1 MTLNRPL
8 IRVNIISLKLY
19 DYVHKNILLTWR
31 MYKIW
36 PIIWGH
42 IYICVKIK
50 HPNTKTAIS
59 QKRDEYRWIIK
70 FAHLFSITKKT
81 VHKSNVFMLYTGRMP
96 KDDKAITVDLEVL
109 ELRLYLS
116 AINQSIDRSMIL
128 LANKINGIKQVNS
141 TKQVHRLPEK
151 HITVHQAGQPYSIPI
166 KKKQWQRRR
175 RRRRRRR
182 KKRKDLLTACSNSWI
197 CE

>member
-1 MTLNRPL
+1 MRPYLYMRQNKTSQHKNRDFSETCW
-8 IRVNIISLKLY
+8 ISL
-19 DYVHKNILLTWR
+19 N
-31 MYKIW
+31 YKVCSFVQ
-36 PIIWGH
+36 H
-42 IYICVKIK
+42 
-50 HPNTKTAIS
+50 N
-59 QKRDEYRWIIK
+59 
-70 FAHLFSITKKT
+70 KKT
-81 VHKSNVFMLYTGRMP
+81 VHKSDVFMLYTGRMP

-175 RRRRRRR
+175 RRRRR